1 MKKTK
6 FELKSNINKAIGEIE
21 EEAKERLEA
30 AAIEVYN
37 ETQRKFSGPK
47 TGRWYTK
54 PSGGRYQASADGEPP
69 ARPTGR
75 LATSV
80 KWRGPRDL
88 RAMKAQVGT
97 PLEYGAKLET
107 GVYPAGDNNDV
118 KRPWLR
124 PSFRDANIEKII
136 GGKKWRI

>member
-6 FELKSNINKAIGEIE
+6 FELKSNINQAIDGIKK
-21 EEAKERLEA
+21 EAEERLES

-37 ETQRKFSGPK
+37 ETQRKFSQPK
-47 TGRWYTK
+47 TGRWYRK
-54 PSGGRYQASADGEPP
+54 PGGGRYQASDEGEPP

-80 KWRGPRDL
+80 KWRGPRHL
-88 RAMKAQVGT
+88 QTMKAQVGT

-107 GVYPAGDNNDV
+107 GEYPSGPKSEV
-118 KRPWLR
+118 RRPWLR
-124 PSFRDANIEKII
+124 PSFNDADVEKII
-136 GGKKWRI
+136 GGKKWRL